1 MNPKDRPWTYNDEWI
16 LRHEFPR
23 RRTEEVA
30 KMLRRTQNAVICK
43 AHLLGLKKRSYGI
56 VWTDGMI
63 ELLKT
68 YFPTMTNL
76 SLSRLIGVSV
86 RTLNRKAAE
95 LGLQKAPDFLEI
107 NARTISERISSALK
121 RKGNFGTQF
130 VKGVRSN
137 PEGEFKPGHK
147 ESPETKEKR
156 RASLRETWRRKKILK
171 RYGLSS
177 LSKGQD

>member
-1 MNPKDRPWTYNDEWI
+1 MKPQDRPWTYNDEWI
-16 LRHEFPR
+16 LRQEFPR
-23 RRTEEVA
+23 RRTDEVA

-43 AHLLGLKKRSYGI
+43 AHNLGLKKRSYGI

-95 LGLQKAPDFLEI
+95 LGLEKAPDFREI
-107 NARTISERISSALK
+107 NARAISERISSALK
-121 RKGNFGTQF
+121 RKGKFGNQF
-130 VKGVRSN
+130 VKGVRYN

-171 RYGLSS
+171 RYGL
-177 LSKGQD
+177 

>member
-1 MNPKDRPWTYNDEWI
+1 MKPKERPWTYNDEWI

-43 AHLLGLKKRSYGI
+43 AHILGLKKRCYGI

-76 SLSRLIGVSV
+76 SLSSLIGVSV

-95 LGLQKAPDFLEI
+95 LGLEKAPDFLEI

-121 RKGNFGTQF
+121 RKGKFGNQF
-130 VKGVRSN
+130 VKGVRYN
-137 PEGEFKPGHK
+137 PKGEFKPGHK

-171 RYGLSS
+171 RYGLI
-177 LSKGQD
+177 

>member
-1 MNPKDRPWTYNDEWI
+1 MKPQDRPWTYNDDWI

-30 KMLRRTQNAVICK
+30 NMLRRTQNAVICK
-43 AHLLGLKKRSYGI
+43 AHVLGLKKRSYGI
-56 VWTDGMI
+56 VWTESMLN
-63 ELLKT
+63 LLKT
-68 YFPTMTNL
+68 YYPTMTNL
-76 SLSRLIGVSV
+76 LLSSLIGVSM
-86 RTLNRKAAE
+86 RTLTRKASE

-107 NARTISERISSALK
+107 NTRTISERISSALK
-121 RKGNFGTQF
+121 LKGNFGAQF

-171 RYGLSS
+171 RYGL
-177 LSKGQD
+177 